1 MKGIALA
8 LLKALVEIF
17 LAGLA
22 KKGGCGGCSPCAD

>member
-1 MKGIALA
+1 MKAIVLA

-22 KKGGCGGCSPCAD
+22 KKGGDGCSPCAV